1 MYKESILG
9 PWSNGDPMVS
19 EWMSRNMG
27 LRKGSGDVTEDE
39 PVKGQTVSRQIR
51 QGVIQTLQVRG
62 VKDVI

>member
-1 MYKESILG
+1 M
-9 PWSNGDPMVS
+9 S

-27 LRKGSGDVTEDE
+27 LRKGSDVMEDE
-39 PVKGQTVSRQIR
+39 PVKGQTVSRQIP